1 MPVNKDR
8 FFILGRVSKVWLQGV
23 LLLILFV
30 NPSFA
35 QMLAGKEPS
44 EQTSPGEKDGPN
56 GVELDKDYLRGYIT
70 DTQSILTSPLRWEKE
85 DWLKASLVAAVTMG
99 LYAYD
104 QNIQDWVQKNR
115 NTITDDVAKLVTP
128 FGNGFV
134 ILPALGVFYL
144 YGCSEGDK
152 RARSTALLSLES
164 LVLSSVF
171 TGALKFTTP
180 RYRPNE
186 ENQYNKWDGPSF
198 STSHLSFPSWQ
209 SSSAFAIGTVIASE
223 YSDKVWVPP
232 LAYGIATLTGLA
244 RIHNNDHWA
253 SDVFLGSA
261 IGFFTAKAIVA
272 LHKKDIDLVVM
283 PVIEDQFR
291 GLALFYQF

>member
-44 EQTSPGEKDGPN
+44 EQTSPGEK
-56 GVELDKDYLRGYIT
+56 
-70 DTQSILTSPLRWEKE
+70 
-85 DWLKASLVAAVTMG
+85 
-99 LYAYD
+99 
-104 QNIQDWVQKNR
+104 
-115 NTITDDVAKLVTP
+115 
-128 FGNGFV
+128 
-134 ILPALGVFYL
+134 
-144 YGCSEGDK
+144 
-152 RARSTALLSLES
+152 
-164 LVLSSVF
+164 
-171 TGALKFTTP
+171 
-180 RYRPNE
+180 
-186 ENQYNKWDGPSF
+186 DGPSF

-253 SDVFLGSA
+253 SDVFIGSA

-272 LHKKDIDLVVM
+272 LHKKDIDLAVM